1 MGRET
6 GSDLDSQIDLWISA
20 NNVSL
25 KEHNRARFQ
34 RHWKLLHAAYRT
46 PAQASQRDA
55 ALLATVRFLE
65 KRTSLAL
72 TGKKYNAAREQLV
85 DITAATK
92 QIAVLAFEDGET
104 DSAIARELGVD
115 RSRTVPRWLGKQT

>member
-6 GSDLDSQIDLWISA
+6 GAELDSRIDLWLTA

-25 KEHNRARFQ
+25 KERNRERFR
-34 RHWKLLHAAYRT
+34 RHWKLLHATYRT
-46 PAQASQRDA
+46 QGDASQRDA

-65 KRTSLAL
+65 NRTTVARS
-72 TGKKYNAAREQLV
+72 GKKYNDARAQLL

-92 QIAVLAFEDGET
+92 QIAFLAFENGNS

-115 RSRTVPRWLGKQT
+115 RTRTLRRWLGKQT